1 MPENEKIIYAGFLYD
16 QNPTFVLVISVNEQE
31 NCSYLSLGK
40 INPQLASHGAGVD
53 DSEQELKRNLAKKLE
68 VNP

>member
-16 QNPTFVLVISVNEQE
+16 QNPTFVLVISVNELE

-40 INPQLASHGAGVD
+40 INPQLVGHGGSVD
-53 DSEQELKRNLAKKLE
+53 DSE
-68 VNP
+68 